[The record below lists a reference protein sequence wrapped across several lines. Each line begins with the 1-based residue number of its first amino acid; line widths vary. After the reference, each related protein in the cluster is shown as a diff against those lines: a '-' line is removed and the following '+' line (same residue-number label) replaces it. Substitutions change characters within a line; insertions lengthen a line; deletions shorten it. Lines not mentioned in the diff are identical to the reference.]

1 MKRGVTV
8 AKVTIQDVAKEAGVS
23 ITTVSRV
30 MNKNYPVAEKTR
42 IKVEEAIDKL
52 EFKPNL
58 LARGLIQNSTKT
70 IGILTPSLENLFFSE
85 VIKGI
90 DSFIGAKGYTTFLC
104 NTEGEPDREREI
116 IDSLTNRQVDGIIL
130 IDPRKD
136 NILSGYFE
144 KLAQDVPVLLING
157 HSTGVQC
164 NYVLNDAEAGV
175 LEALKYFEEQGI
187 SRIAFL
193 RGKKSYSYD
202 IKEVVYSRF
211 MNEKHLDE
219 QVVRI
224 RDGNDAHTVE
234 QAKEAVMEL
243 LEGPDRPGAILA
255 CNDWMAVGA
264 LNAAKTLKLNVPE
277 DFRIIGFDNT
287 IISQIT
293 EPKLSTVDQQM
304 TRLGELSAK
313 RIYKMMTKEDKEIQK
328 LYLETKLVIRE
339 S

>member
-1 MKRGVTV
+1 MSKI
-8 AKVTIQDVAKEAGVS
+8 TIQEVADEANVS

-30 MNKNYPVAEKTR
+30 MNKNYPVKDSTR
-42 IKVEEAIDKL
+42 IRVEKAVKRL
-52 EFKPNL
+52 KYRPNL

-90 DSFIGAKGYTTFLC
+90 DQVMGPNGYTTFLC
-104 NTEGEPDREREI
+104 HTEGRGDKEVEI
-116 IDSLTNRQVDGIIL
+116 IDTLVNRQVDGIIIL
-130 IDPRKD
+130 DPRQD
-136 NILSGYFE
+136 NVVSGYFE
-144 KLAQDVPVLLING
+144 ELAQEVPLLLING
-157 HSTGVQC
+157 RSQGVQC

-175 LEALKYFEEQGI
+175 LDALKYFVQENI
-187 SRIAFL
+187 SEIAFL

-202 IKEVVYSRF
+202 IKEEVYRQF
-211 MNEKHLDE
+211 MESKGYSPSI
-219 QVVRI
+219 VRI
-224 RDGNDAHTVE
+224 KDGNDAHTVE
-234 QAKEAVMEL
+234 QAKEVIITL
-243 LEGPDRPGAILA
+243 LQSEQRPKALLA

-264 LNAAKTLKLNVPE
+264 LNAAKTLNIHVPD

-304 TRLGELSAK
+304 TRLGKLAAN
-313 RIYKMMTKEDKEIQK
+313 RLYNMMTEEDTENQK
-328 LYLETKLVIRE
+328 IFLETKLIIRE

>member
-1 MKRGVTV
+1 MNGRDFM
-8 AKVTIQDVAKEAGVS
+8 AKITIQHVADEAGVS

-42 IKVEEAIDKL
+42 IKVEEAIEKL
-52 EFKPNL
+52 GFRPNL

-90 DSFIGAKGYTTFLC
+90 DQVMTPKGYTTFLC
-104 NTEGEPDREREI
+104 NTEGEEDREREI
-116 IDSLTNRQVDGIIL
+116 IESLMNRQVDGIIL
-130 IDPRKD
+130 IDPRKG
-136 NILSGYFE
+136 NVLSGYFE
-144 KLAQDVPVLLING
+144 KLAQDVPLLLING
-157 HSTGVQC
+157 HSAGIQC

-175 LEALKYFEEQGI
+175 LEALRYFEEEGI
-187 SRIAFL
+187 RDIAFL

-211 MNEKHLDE
+211 MDE
-219 QVVRI
+219 RSLVERVVRI
-224 RDGNDAHTVE
+224 KDGNDAHTVE
-234 QAKEAVMEL
+234 QAKEAVLGL
-243 LEGPDRPGAILA
+243 LDGPERPKAILA

-264 LNAAKTLKLNVPE
+264 LNAAKTMNLKVPE

-304 TRLGELSAK
+304 TRLGELAAK
-313 RIYKMMTKEDKEIQK
+313 RIYKMMSKEDTEKQK
-328 LYLETKLVIRE
+328 IFLETKLIIRE